1 MQRLYEKSELL
12 FALVWIGIYI
22 VGTSGADRLSE
33 SVGVEKCLTFPFLLS
48 LCGFALVWVRRNGSF
63 RKYGLCKTEVRASR
77 FFCYLPLV
85 VLASCNL
92 WQGVRINLSFAET
105 ALYIG
110 SMLCVGFLEELI
122 FRGFLFK
129 AMNQDNV
136 TSAMIVSS
144 ITFGV
149 GHIVNLVNGSGMS
162 LISNLCQVCSAVAV
176 GFLFVILFHR
186 GGSLIPCIVTHGV
199 LNALSAF
206 ANQANETVRTQIMTS
221 VVITLLATGYTL
233 ALLKRLPEK
242 DKKSE
247 EL

>member
-1 MQRLYEKSELL
+1 MC
-12 FALVWIGIYI
+12 
-22 VGTSGADRLSE
+22 